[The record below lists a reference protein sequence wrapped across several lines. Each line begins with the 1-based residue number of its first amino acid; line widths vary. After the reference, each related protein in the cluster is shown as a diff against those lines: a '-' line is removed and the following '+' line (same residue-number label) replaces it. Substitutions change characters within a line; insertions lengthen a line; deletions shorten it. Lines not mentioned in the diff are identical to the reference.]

1 MRITTAFAVCLLV
14 LPALQ
19 PASYAQ
25 SSQPDTAAKPPERLP
40 GLSTAFIDKTADPC
54 QDFFQYACGNFNK
67 LHPIPP
73 DRASFG
79 TITLLQDYNE
89 SILHGILEKAAANNP
104 NRTPNEQ
111 KIGDYYASCLNI
123 GLINGQGL
131 KPLQPELN
139 RIATLKTKADLT
151 ALLAHDQLIGVNAF
165 LNFGE
170 QQDFADARKEIAAVD
185 QGGLGLPERD
195 FYLRTSDNDQK
206 IRQKYVEHIG
216 KMFGLMGES
225 EEAAKAD
232 AKKVMDLET
241 ALAKASLDI
250 TSERDPKAIYHITT
264 VADLEAMTPAIHWK
278 QFFSDAGAP
287 PVTELNVTY
296 PPFFK
301 ALNQLIDT
309 TDLETLK
316 TYLRWQLINSTP
328 GVALPTA
335 FDEED
340 FNFSG
345 KALRGQQQQR
355 ARWRRCV
362 QATDG
367 ALGEALG
374 QVYAAQVFPPA
385 SKTATVQ
392 MVRDIEA
399 AMDEDIDS
407 IEWMSAATKV
417 KAKEKLR
424 AVANKIGYPDKWRD
438 YSSLNIV
445 RGEALGNAL
454 RASEFENKRQL
465 AKIGKPVDRGEFAM
479 TPPTVDAYYNP
490 SMNDINFPA
499 GILQP
504 PFYDPSATDAVNYG
518 HIGGIVG
525 HELTHGFDDQGRQF
539 DANGNLSEWWTADD
553 AKKFEQKTDCEVKEY
568 GDFSV
573 ADGVK
578 VNGKLTLGENTADNG
593 GVRLA
598 YYAFLADAKRK
609 SIDLQAKQDGY
620 TPAQQF
626 FLAHAQNWCGSTR
639 AQQERMQVE
648 TDFHSPR
655 QFRVNGVV
663 RNMPEFSEAFG
674 CKAGQPMDPGPAAA
688 CRVW

>member
-1 MRITTAFAVCLLV
+1 
-14 LPALQ
+14 LQ

-345 KALRGQQQQR
+345 RALRGQQQQR

>member
-1 MRITTAFAVCLLV
+1 
-14 LPALQ
+14 LQ